1 MPYVLSDP
9 EIANLLSFFRAP
21 PPQILDEGL
30 LRLLQNLENV
40 QVGTSGI
47 CADLTQS
54 FPHSPDVNSPLGT
67 IPVNDDNGYGSET
80 TPGTV
85 PPASPDTREFRSI
98 APVRPATLK
107 CNYMRTSRPI
117 ASGLPSTPSAQSPTS
132 PAPGTTPPASSDVWG
147 RRSDVPA
154 HPVAP
159 KCDSV
164 RTSRPI
170 ASGPPSTP
178 SAHSPISPAP
188 RTTPPEL
195 PDTREC
201 CSVAPACPT
210 ALKRD
215 YTRTSHLI
223 ASGPPS
229 IPSAPFPTSPAPEP
243 PLHPHIHL
251 DDTSGLQQSLEEDDF
266 SPGHLGQP
274 SQNGEVK
281 EKEGPKLLGF
291 IILNKGKADA
301 GAFLT
306 MLKNQQISESLLLLV
321 VTSVEI
327 AIKEWATG
335 VQIYSPQ
342 RGLEPTQSQML
353 LVSSIQAKINFQSNY
368 L

>member
-54 FPHSPDVNSPLGT
+54 FPHSPDVNNPLGT
-67 IPVNDDNGYGSET
+67 IPVNDDNGPIHHPPSRT
-80 TPGTV
+80 ASRPLSTPSIPLPTSPAPGTV
-85 PPASPDTREFRSI
+85 PPASPDTQEFR
-98 APVRPATLK
+98 
-107 CNYMRTSRPI
+107 
-117 ASGLPSTPSAQSPTS
+117 
-132 PAPGTTPPASSDVWG
+132 
-147 RRSDVPA
+147 
-154 HPVAP
+154 
-159 KCDSV
+159 
-164 RTSRPI
+164 
-170 ASGPPSTP
+170 
-178 SAHSPISPAP
+178 
-188 RTTPPEL
+188 
-195 PDTREC
+195 
-201 CSVAPACPT
+201 SVAPARPA
-210 ALKRD
+210 ALKHNPMC
-215 YTRTSHLI
+215 TSH
-223 ASGPPS
+223 P
-229 IPSAPFPTSPAPEP
+229 
-243 PLHPHIHL
+243 
-251 DDTSGLQQSLEEDDF
+251 QSLEEDDF

-291 IILNKGKADA
+291 VILNKGKADA

-335 VQIYSPQ
+335 VQVKIHFSEEVVAPQ
-342 RGLEPTQSQML
+342 YTHHKGVWNL
-353 LVSSIQAKINFQSNY
+353 LKVKCSSFPQYKLKSNFKAIMINAGFLFLLKINKACISELEGVDFDALESIATGSGENNGPTNI
-368 L
+368 LPESDPFI